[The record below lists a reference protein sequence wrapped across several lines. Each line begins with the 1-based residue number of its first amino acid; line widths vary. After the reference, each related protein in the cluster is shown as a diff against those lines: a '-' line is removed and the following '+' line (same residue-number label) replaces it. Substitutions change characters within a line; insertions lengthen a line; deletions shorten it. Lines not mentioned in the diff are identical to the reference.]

1 MTANAVVRARID
13 ERVKEE
19 AAAILAATGLTV
31 SDAFRMML
39 MRVVADRALP
49 FGPLVPNPDTVA
61 AMQEARAGGLRRAGS
76 VSELLSELDAA
87 D

>member
-1 MTANAVVRARID
+1 MALFRRSAPDLDRFVRADVSLVSEVIGYVAAARID
-13 ERVKEE
+13 GLAVKVDDLP
-19 AAAILAATGLTV
+19 ITV
-31 SDAFRMML
+31 GASTLHA
-39 MRVVADRALP
+39 
-49 FGPLVPNPDTVA
+49 DTVA